1 MGFWNSLFK
10 NENKETIRPNND
22 ERMARYAKCL
32 YEFEHKVLPKELV
45 LPVGD
50 YYLTKIG
57 RNMLIEVA
65 KPIFDKYY
73 VPIYGPVPYT
83 NDDFE
88 TGLYKCAPN
97 GEKAH
102 YYNIQILR
110 FPFKESPEY
119 NLLVHYGFHIYNST
133 TVEEKSRKMNPV
145 YYTVEYDAMYRCYFL
160 AEYMSPD
167 EKTIRRT
174 SHGKISSDMDEIANQ
189 LSALNRYRLE

>member
-65 KPIFDKYY
+65 KPTSDRSFYT
-73 VPIYGPVPYT
+73 PIGTRY
-83 NDDFE
+83 
-88 TGLYKCAPN
+88 
-97 GEKAH
+97 
-102 YYNIQILR
+102 LR
-110 FPFKESPEY
+110 WLK
-119 NLLVHYGFHIYNST
+119 
-133 TVEEKSRKMNPV
+133 K
-145 YYTVEYDAMYRCYFL
+145 
-160 AEYMSPD
+160 
-167 EKTIRRT
+167 
-174 SHGKISSDMDEIANQ
+174 
-189 LSALNRYRLE
+189 